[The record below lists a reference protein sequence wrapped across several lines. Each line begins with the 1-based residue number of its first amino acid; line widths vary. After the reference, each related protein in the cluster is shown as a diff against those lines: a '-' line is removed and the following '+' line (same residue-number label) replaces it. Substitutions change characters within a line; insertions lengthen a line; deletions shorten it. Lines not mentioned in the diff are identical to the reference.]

1 MFHFL
6 QGQQQS
12 QTKRERVRCRVVAKH
27 LPIQFNDRPLH
38 RITLHGLD
46 YTSACFQMQINI
58 QLTKDSYMSN
68 EIELLWH
75 WHQVSGVRCQGM
87 SVRWKEFSC
96 QNFYYHHHHHHRH
109 HVTLL
114 LPAIV
119 CQQQVV
125 SWGSWSERILQ
136 TDGSFQSWRNTTKN
150 SQKKPASHENIES
163 EL

>member
-68 EIELLWH
+68 EIELASGVRG
-75 WHQVSGVRCQGM
+75 QVSGNECKVKGVQLSKFLLSSSSSSSSSCHFVITCNSLSAAGRFLGFLVRA
-87 SVRWKEFSC
+87 
-96 QNFYYHHHHHHRH
+96 NF
-109 HVTLL
+109 T
-114 LPAIV
+114 
-119 CQQQVV
+119 
-125 SWGSWSERILQ
+125 
-136 TDGSFQSWRNTTKN
+136 N
-150 SQKKPASHENIES
+150 
-163 EL
+163 